1 MSKTETMPHDQCYK
15 LLFSQRAL
23 VKDLLCG
30 FVHEDWVPR
39 VDFSTLEKVNNEYIS
54 NELLKRSNDL
64 VWRLRL
70 ADDEWLYVYVLLEF
84 QSRNDHW
91 MALRLMTYVG
101 LLYQDLIKSGQ
112 LLQGQRLPPVF
123 PVVIHNGAIPWKAP
137 LELEELVAT
146 APDSLARYS
155 PRMRYFLL
163 DESRQDT
170 QGPAAAGN
178 FVADLIDLECGAS
191 PDAVLQVIARL
202 KARLSPAENRTI
214 ADAFKVWIE
223 AVLFKRFFSEEDI
236 PHLDTFEEVTTVLAE
251 RVDQWREEIQAKA
264 LQQGL
269 ERGIERGRLEG
280 EVRLLTKLLERRFGP
295 LSEAQRAQLDAADEA
310 TLEAWTEQV
319 LTVQSLDELF
329 PSR

>member
-123 PVVIHNGAIPWKAP
+123 PVVIHNGATPWKAP
-137 LELEELVAT
+137 LELEELVAS
-146 APDSLARYS
+146 APDS
-155 PRMRYFLL
+155 
-163 DESRQDT
+163 
-170 QGPAAAGN
+170 
-178 FVADLIDLECGAS
+178 IDLECGAS